1 MRYGEPIEAI
11 GEEIAAGKAQLNA
24 QIAESSEVVRMA
36 MLRALNASGGNTKG
50 VTVADVSPKGVMLK
64 ADSAKTVSYFSI
76 PAPEVNPQRFNA
88 CIDRLIAYLQ
98 VENDEL
104 MIQLGV
110 ERLDQNKASFDAR
123 HQAQLKK
130 IDKQI
135 AEMRA
140 DESASTLSKI
150 FKWIGM
156 GIAIA
161 AAAVAATI
169 ATVMTYGAGS
179 MSYGAVALLVS
190 AAVGLCSATVM
201 GLDAGGVLEELKE
214 SKTKE
219 YMQQGMSRAE
229 ASKAASKIVM
239 GISLGSAILNA
250 IVQIV
255 AAVLSAGATSA
266 KAAEAIKEVVEAAK
280 LTQETIKTI
289 QQVSQGAIAGLQG
302 LQAVGSGLADKA
314 RAMTAYNLAVAEA
327 DVKHADALLKEAK
340 EFLNQNVEEIQALTE
355 RMEGH
360 FRAYRAVVASKA
372 ATLLHLAENI

>member
-1 MRYGEPIEAI
+1 MKYGEPIEAI
-11 GEEIAAGKAQLNA
+11 ATEIAAGKTQLNA
-24 QIAESSEVVRMA
+24 QIAESSEAVRA
-36 MLRALNASGGNTKG
+36 AALRALNASGGNAKG
-50 VTVADVSPKGVMLK
+50 VTVADASPKGVMLK
-64 ADSAKTVSYFSI
+64 ADGAKTVSYFSI
-76 PAPEVNPQRFNA
+76 PAPTVDPQHFNA

-123 HQAQLKK
+123 HKAQLSK

-135 AEMRA
+135 SEMRA

-150 FKWIGM
+150 FKWIGV

-161 AAAVAATI
+161 AATVAATI
-169 ATVMTYGAGS
+169 ATVVTAGAGS
-179 MSYGAVALLVS
+179 VSYGAVAMIIASVT
-190 AAVGLCSATVM
+190 GLGSATVL
-201 GLDAGGVLEELKE
+201 GLDAGGVLEKLKE

-229 ASKAASKIVM
+229 AEKAASKIVM

-250 IVQIV
+250 IVQV
-255 AAVLSAGATSA
+255 AAAVFTGFAGFAGLA
-266 KAAEAIKEVVEAAK
+266 KAVEDVV
-280 LTQETIKTI
+280 KTV
-289 QQVSQGAIAGLQG
+289 QQVSQAVMGALQG
-302 LQAVGSGLADKA
+302 AQSIGTGVADTIKA
-314 RAMTAYNLAVAEA
+314 NAEYNLAVASA
-327 DVKHADALLKEAK
+327 DVKRADARLKEAK
-340 EFLNQNVEEIQALTE
+340 EFLNQNVEEIQDLME

-360 FRAYRAVVASKA
+360 FRAYRAVIASKA